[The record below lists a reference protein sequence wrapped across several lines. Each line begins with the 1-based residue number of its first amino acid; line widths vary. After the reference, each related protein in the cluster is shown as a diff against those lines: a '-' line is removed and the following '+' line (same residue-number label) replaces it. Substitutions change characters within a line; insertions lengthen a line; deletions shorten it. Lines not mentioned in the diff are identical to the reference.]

1 VVVTIADEI
10 GKDAD
15 IVGKLLGIVTGL
27 PKNIGISL
35 SFTMESV
42 VFKSGTGVTVSLP
55 NALFFNLTTN
65 EIIKLIEEKLHDR
78 IRGQ

>member
-1 VVVTIADEI
+1 MTITNGLGNNSAV
-10 GKDAD
+10 
-15 IVGKLLGIVTGL
+15 VGKLLGIVTGL

-78 IRGQ
+78 IRGK

>member
-1 VVVTIADEI
+1 VTITNRLGNNSAV
-10 GKDAD
+10 
-15 IVGKLLGIVTGL
+15 VGKLLGIVTGL

-35 SFTMESV
+35 SFTTESV

>member
-1 VVVTIADEI
+1 MTITNGLGNNSAV
-10 GKDAD
+10 
-15 IVGKLLGIVTGL
+15 VGKLLGIVTGL
-27 PKNIGISL
+27 PKHIGIRL

-78 IRGQ
+78 IRGK

>member
-1 VVVTIADEI
+1 MTITNGLGNNSAV
-10 GKDAD
+10 
-15 IVGKLLGIVTGL
+15 VGKLLGIVTGL

-65 EIIKLIEEKLHDR
+65 EIINLIEEKLHGNR
-78 IRGQ
+78 IRGK

>member
-1 VVVTIADEI
+1 
-10 GKDAD
+10 
-15 IVGKLLGIVTGL
+15 
-27 PKNIGISL
+27 
-35 SFTMESV
+35 MESV

>member
-1 VVVTIADEI
+1 MTITNGLGNNSAV
-10 GKDAD
+10 
-15 IVGKLLGIVTGL
+15 VGKLLGIVTGL

-55 NALFFNLTTN
+55 NALFFYLTTN
-65 EIIKLIEEKLHDR
+65 EIINLIEEKLHDR
-78 IRGQ
+78 IRGK